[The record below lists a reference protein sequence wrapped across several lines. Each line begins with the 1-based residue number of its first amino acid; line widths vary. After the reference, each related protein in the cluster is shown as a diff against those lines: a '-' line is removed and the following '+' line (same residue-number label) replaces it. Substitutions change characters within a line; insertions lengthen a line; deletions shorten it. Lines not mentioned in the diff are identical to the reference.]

1 MNYGFV
7 LASIHLAVGG
17 LILILGLVLL
27 RQNLRSRL
35 NRIVAVMLFFV
46 GLGATIGSSDF
57 LIPQV
62 DPKLSA
68 EGLRLLNDFSYLWEF
83 FFPFLL
89 LFVLEFPTPHPSVR
103 RFPFLRWLIFVPY
116 VGHMVLVATHT
127 MVGDTFGVPTGENA
141 AAFWSLPRAVLP
153 LIYGFHRSLFSVV
166 NLAMIIL
173 SLWMIR
179 HRLRRIDREQLR
191 EQLSTIG
198 WGMTIAAI
206 LYLSAVVL
214 PVGEGG
220 VAGAPTMIRQTL
232 LLLSLMVAG
241 GSIAVAMVRHR
252 FLDATVIARRAIL
265 YAVSTAVVLGLYLTV
280 IQQVDELI
288 QRATGFET
296 PVFQGLMLVLALVL
310 YQPLLA
316 RTEEWLE
323 NFLLRER
330 TDYRAALR
338 ELSEGLVTRLDAHE
352 QAEMVVDLLTDVLV
366 SDSISLV
373 RIDASGARVEASRGL
388 RIEADVLL
396 AELPTG
402 AELAEMEVLAPLA
415 VDDTR
420 LFLIPLR
427 HRGEVLGVLILG
439 EKSTGSRYTREDETL
454 LSSIAN
460 QASVA
465 LRNAELHEQAMRQA
479 ELERDIENARRIQQT
494 FLPTSFPHWEGI
506 DIFGHNIP
514 SREVGGDYYDVVSN
528 GRDEVFLAVA
538 DVSGKGMPAAL
549 LASMLQASL
558 RTLVATEASPARI
571 AHRLNSLVCESTSVE
586 QFATFFVARFDLG
599 DRRLTYANAGHAFP
613 IVLSGN
619 GRTRLLDH
627 SDLLLGF
634 IPTTHYEERTDLLE
648 PGEKLVLFTDGISE
662 APLRAV
668 GERPADILGEDG
680 FLEML
685 KELGPVASACEMVNQ
700 VQGRLDEIADL
711 DEEGDDRTLLIL
723 HLEEGSRS
731 GDARRV
737 MAEVHTTSSGGDPVS
752 GLSPSPEGPVSTKDP
767 DRTDRFS

>member
-89 LFVLEFPTPHPSVR
+89 LFVLEFPTPHATVR
-103 RFPFLRWLIFVPY
+103 RFPFLRWLLFVPY
-116 VGHMVLVATHT
+116 VGHMILVATHT
-127 MVGDTFGVPTGENA
+127 MVGDTFGMPAGDDA

-153 LIYGFHRSLFSVV
+153 LVYGFHRSLFSVV
-166 NLAMIIL
+166 NLAMLGL

-179 HRLRRIDREQLR
+179 RRLGRIEREQLR

-198 WGMTIAAI
+198 WGMTLAAG
-206 LYLSAVVL
+206 LYLAAVVL
-214 PVGEGG
+214 PAGEGG
-220 VAGAPTMIRQTL
+220 VVGAPSMIRQTL

-241 GSIAVAMVRHR
+241 GSIAMAMVRHR

-288 QRATGFET
+288 RRATGFET

-352 QAEMVVDLLTDVLV
+352 QAEMVVELLADVLV
-366 SDSISLV
+366 AESITLV
-373 RIDASGARVEASRGL
+373 RIGPGGLRLEASRGL
-388 RIEADVLL
+388 SLDPDAFL
-396 AELPTG
+396 AELPTV
-402 AELAEMEVLAPLA
+402 AEMAEMEVLAPLE

-420 LFLIPLR
+420 LFVIPLR
-427 HRGEVLGVLILG
+427 HRGEVLGALVLG
-439 EKSTGSRYTREDETL
+439 AKSTGSRYTREDETL

-465 LRNAELHEQAMRQA
+465 LRNAELHEKAMRQA
-479 ELERDIENARRIQQT
+479 ELERDLENARRIQQT
-494 FLPTSFPHWEGI
+494 FLPTSFPSWEGI

-528 GRDEVFLAVA
+528 GGDEVFLVVA

-571 AHRLNSLVCESTSVE
+571 ADRLNSLVCESTSIE
-586 QFATFFVARFDLG
+586 QFATFFVGRFNLG

-634 IPTTHYEERTDLLE
+634 VPSIRYEERTDILE

-668 GERPADILGEDG
+668 GEKPADILGEDG
-680 FLEML
+680 LLEML
-685 KELGPVASACEMVNQ
+685 KELGPVTSACEMATEVQ
-700 VQGRLDEIADL
+700 VRLDEVADL

-723 HLEEGSRS
+723 HLVDPSR
-731 GDARRV
+731 GGGGQPGL
-737 MAEVHTTSSGGDPVS
+737 AEVHSTPPGSDPGSAPTVSPGGP
-752 GLSPSPEGPVSTKDP
+752 LSTKDP
-767 DRTDRFS
+767 AGPGRFS